1 MFVDFNAYFAS
12 VEQQARPELRGRP
25 VAVVPVDTDSTCCIA
40 ASHEARAYGIKT
52 GTRVGEAKRM
62 CRDLQIVKAR
72 PSLYVEYHNA
82 ILEAIEQCIPISKI
96 CSVDEVDCE
105 LMGSERS
112 RERSLI
118 IAQQIK
124 QSIAENVGEYLRCSI
139 GIAPNTFLAK
149 TATEIQKRDGLVVIE
164 KDDLPHCLYGLKLR
178 DLCGIGSRMERRL
191 YLNGIVTVRQ
201 LCEASKE
208 HLHQVW
214 GSIEGD
220 RFYNALKGEVV
231 SRPPTQR
238 ATLNH
243 SHVLGPEL
251 RTEEGAYATLSR
263 LLQKGATRMRD
274 MGYATSSM
282 EVCIKFTDETYW
294 WLKRDFDHTDNTLVL
309 VRELRALWRQ
319 NPRRR
324 DEPKKVSITLQ
335 HFKPIK
341 ECNLSLFEERKA
353 PCEVVDYLNARF
365 GRMKVY
371 LGSAHQARTEAAQP
385 IAFNFVPGLEK
396 RAPARKKTVN
406 GAWDMAAGMRE
417 DRDTIYRA

>member
-1 MFVDFNAYFAS
+1 MPLRNMFVDFNAYFAS
-12 VEQQARPELRGRP
+12 VEQQAQPELRGRP
-25 VAVVPVDTDSTCCIA
+25 VAVVPVESDSTCCIA

-52 GTRVGEAKRM
+52 GTRVGDARRM
-62 CRDLQIVKAR
+62 CQELEIVRAR
-72 PSLYVEYHNA
+72 PSLYVDYHHA
-82 ILEAIEQCIPISKI
+82 LREAIEQCIPISKI

-112 RERSLI
+112 RERSLA
-118 IAQQIK
+118 IARQIK

-149 TATEIQKRDGLVVIE
+149 TATEIQKRNGLVVIE
-164 KDDLPHCLYGLKLR
+164 EKDLPHCLYGLKLR
-178 DLCGIGSRMERRL
+178 DLCGVGSRMERRL

-201 LCEASKE
+201 LCEASQE
-208 HLHQVW
+208 QLHLVW

-220 RFYNALKGEVV
+220 RFYNALRGKVV

-251 RTEEGAYATLSR
+251 RNEAGAYATLSR
-263 LLQKGATRMRD
+263 LLQKGATRMRQE
-274 MGYATSSM
+274 GFATNSM

-294 WLKRDFDHTDNTLVL
+294 WLKREFDYTDNTLVL
-309 VRELRALWRQ
+309 VDELRNLWRQ

-324 DEPKKVSITLQ
+324 DGPKQVSITLQ
-335 HFKPIK
+335 HLKPIK

-371 LGSAHQARTEAAQP
+371 LGGAHQARTEAAQP
-385 IAFNFVPGLEK
+385 IAFNFVPELEK
-396 RAPARKKTVN
+396 RAAARKKEV
-406 GAWDMAAGMRE
+406 
-417 DRDTIYRA
+417 DRVSLSLFP